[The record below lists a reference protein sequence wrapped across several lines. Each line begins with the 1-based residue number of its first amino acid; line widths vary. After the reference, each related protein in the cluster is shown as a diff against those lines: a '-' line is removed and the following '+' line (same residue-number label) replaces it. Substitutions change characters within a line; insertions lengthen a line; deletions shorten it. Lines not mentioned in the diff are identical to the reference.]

1 MTRCTANNKQGTQ
14 CRLNTVRQH
23 PMCWVHLKAKEGLQ
37 VKDSTVAGA
46 GCIHYGAHVC
56 GREAGKRIATYGARK
71 VVTQRYVFEVGKN
84 RFLDAEKPLNPVG
97 RYINDPKG
105 TGRRANVQI
114 SATRTTQ
121 KDGRATV
128 PVMTKS
134 KIQPGTELLMSYGKD
149 FWKKR

>member
-1 MTRCTANNKQGTQ
+1 VN
-14 CRLNTVRQH
+14 
-23 PMCWVHLKAKEGLQ
+23 
-37 VKDSTVAGA
+37 
-46 GCIHYGAHVC
+46 
-56 GREAGKRIATYGARK
+56 RK
-71 VVTQRYVFEVGKN
+71 SRYVFEVGKN

-134 KIQPGTELLMSYGKD
+134 KIHPGSELLMSYGKD

>member
-1 MTRCTANNKQGTQ
+1 MYVGEK
-14 CRLNTVRQH
+14 
-23 PMCWVHLKAKEGLQ
+23 P
-37 VKDSTVAGA
+37 VA
-46 GCIHYGAHVC
+46 
-56 GREAGKRIATYGARK
+56 AGKRIATYGARK
-71 VVTQRYVFEVGKN
+71 VDTAATVNRKSRYAFKFEVGKN

-134 KIQPGTELLMSYGKD
+134 KIHPGSELLMSYGKD

>member
-46 GCIHYGAHVC
+46 GKGLMYVGEKPVA
-56 GREAGKRIATYGARK
+56 AGKRIATYGARK

-121 KDGRATV
+121 KDGAPRC
-128 PVMTKS
+128 
-134 KIQPGTELLMSYGKD
+134 Q
-149 FWKKR
+149 